1 MAFETKN
8 FFNSTIK
15 QIYQQTGAILSLS
28 TRSDKQ
34 LLINSL
40 KLFEANFVYNWQKI
54 HYPLLHGPTGS
65 PYEKY
70 TGMRSKPWAEYDAL
84 DSVYG
89 GISGWTLTAEPWA
102 TEDSIPALWD
112 ETNKQPHSITGAL
125 YYLSQRIEDL
135 TVENDEAELP
145 QYDDREVKADIDCL
159 EKNLETIYKD
169 VYGCGYTLDCDGG
182 KQNQF
187 SVQTHLFQIFD
198 QLIDGGPQFSID
210 DNCEDLYPAMSIY
223 MPTSGL
229 TYDVKIPNNQVDGVC
244 GNSLQDD
251 LNLIHSYIGL
261 NNCETSPTYSDYGT
275 LNYLSDGTSLEES
288 LWDLDNA
295 IGSFSATKT
304 LLEAYKDGWLDSGNN
319 LPGLIQIKDNANKT
333 NASEGIK
340 IVHPRTNTNWSN
352 PSSIVMVNNNL
363 GTVFEDNLL
372 EIKDEAISGS
382 NYIIS
387 PLTNKFGS
395 PDIDRWFEHLTV
407 GEHEVGRKAQIALP
421 NPFKYGDFIYP
432 SFHIYRSVFNQMPT
446 SGVPRTRSS
455 SQTYEGYTS
464 YQMNETAIWVATGL
478 DRDGDSY
485 NDPTY
490 PPAGVP
496 YDCDGNI
503 VSENNLYYR
512 QPSDG
517 TIFLLNKCGMT
528 VQTTSGGG
536 TFAWGEDAP
545 NGAAGFHGLDTD
557 NNNGY
562 FNSTVMFENPDGNG
576 ITVGWGGTTD
586 TADDDSAV
594 SSNTLSVQEH
604 YQGDLNKASVE
615 IRSRNT
621 GSKEVISFTHG
632 NFGSVNEN
640 ASIATSATGDF
651 EFIAN
656 GDTRDIVFKPDD
668 TESLRLYS
676 NGNATFSGDVLISGG
691 LVVDGTTTT
700 INSTTLQVDDKN
712 IELGTV
718 STPTD
723 ITANGGGI
731 TLKASSDKTF
741 TWNSSDN
748 VWSSNIGLRSNGHV
762 YLAAN
767 TSILLDS
774 ASGVNAI
781 GSEGVRF
788 DSIYGVGV
796 YAESYIKLNNESG
809 DEGKIKYNDV
819 SNEFEGHNGTS
830 WVSLSNGGSG
840 SGINNVVED
849 ITPQLG
855 GNLDLNSNDING
867 TGDIDISGTVTADLI
882 KSTLEGSVHFEAQAG
897 EALVKGEVVYVSGIS
912 GNTPIVTKARS
923 NSSTTMPAF
932 GIAAEDISLNNSG
945 NIVTFGSQTGLDV
958 SDFGETGITFSLG
971 DTVYVSS
978 SEAGRLTNIAPAGES
993 NLIQNIGKI
1002 ERATPTTNMT
1012 IKVGGAGRS
1021 NATPALNNGN
1031 IFIGDSNNR
1040 AVTTSLQTEVESYS
1054 INSLTEDASPQL
1066 GGNLDANG
1074 NDIDMGTNVITD
1086 TAVGQWNTAYGW
1098 GDHSGA
1104 GYLTSIDLNG
1114 LTGTTGTV
1122 SKFAIV
1128 SSGLSRTITPANIDI
1143 SIFNN
1148 DVGYVTTDT
1157 TYTAGTGLG
1166 LTGTTFNLATAG
1178 IGAGTYGSASDG
1190 TKIDEITVDAY
1201 GRVTNITTGTVDGG
1215 GSGTVTSITPDADTG
1230 TGTAITTSGTITI
1243 AGGEN
1248 VETEVLGTTVTINA
1262 PRTFG
1267 SIAFDMDSGDAN
1279 PGRNIHSS
1287 GNLSVFN
1294 ETQIQLIRSG
1304 STDNRVQFNVDKGY
1318 SVGDVITI
1326 TNNIEGNVYFEAVA
1340 VDTFSNSPTLQ
1351 SKFQGYYP
1359 AVNVGG
1365 NNECQFG
1372 NITSTSLNTYEII
1385 IVPGNGTIKLYCSDV
1400 TSGSATFE
1408 VYKA

>member
-54 HYPLLHGPTGS
+54 LYPLLHGPTGS

-84 DSVYG
+84 DPVYG
-89 GISGWTLTAEPWA
+89 GMSGWTLTAEPWA

-169 VYGCGYTLDCDGG
+169 VYGCAYTLDCDGG

-210 DNCEDLYPAMSIY
+210 DSCEDLYPAMSIY

-229 TYDVKIPNNQVDGVC
+229 TYDVKIPNTEVDGVC

-275 LNYLSDGTSLEES
+275 LNYLTDGNSLEES

-304 LLEAYKDGWLDSGNN
+304 LLEAYKDGWLDTGNYS
-319 LPGLIQIKDNANKT
+319 PGLIQIKDNANKA
-333 NASEGIK
+333 NASEGLK
-340 IVHPRTNTNWSN
+340 IVHPRTDSNWSN
-352 PSSIVMVNNNL
+352 PSSLVMINNNL
-363 GTVFEDNLL
+363 GTVFEDDLL
-372 EIKDEAISGS
+372 EVKDEAISGS
-382 NYIIS
+382 DYVVN
-387 PLTNKFGS
+387 PLTNTFSS
-395 PDIDRWFEHLTV
+395 PDLDRWFKHTTI
-407 GEHEVGRKAQIALP
+407 GEHEVGRKAQVALP
-421 NPFKYGDFIYP
+421 NPAKYGDFIYP
-432 SFHIYRSVFNQMPT
+432 SFHIYRSIFNQMPT
-446 SGVPRTRSS
+446 SGIPRTRAST
-455 SQTYEGYTS
+455 QAYEGYTS
-464 YQMNETAIWVATGL
+464 YQINETAIWVATGL
-478 DRDGDSY
+478 NRDGDSWTTV
-485 NDPTY
+485 PE
-490 PPAGVP
+490 AGKP
-496 YDCDGNI
+496 YDCDGNL

-512 QPSDG
+512 EPGDG
-517 TIFLLNKCGMT
+517 TIYLLNKCGMT
-528 VQTTSGGG
+528 VQTTSNQS
-536 TFAWGEDAP
+536 TFTWGEDAP
-545 NGAAGFHGLDTD
+545 KGAAAFQGLDGNS
-557 NNNGY
+557 NNVY
-562 FNSTVMFENPDGNG
+562 HNSDLMFVNPDGNG
-576 ITVGWGGTTD
+576 LTIGWGGSTD
-586 TADDDSAV
+586 TADDAGAV
-594 SSNTLSVQEH
+594 TANTLVVQEH
-604 YQGDLNKASVE
+604 NQGDINQASIE

-632 NFGSVNEN
+632 NFGSINEN
-640 ASIATSATGDF
+640 ASIAASATGDF

-668 TESLRLYS
+668 SESLRLYA
-676 NGNATFSGDVLISGG
+676 NGNAMFSGGVVVSGG
-691 LVVDGTTTT
+691 LVVNGTTTT

-718 STPTD
+718 DTPTD
-723 ITANGGGI
+723 TTADGGGI
-731 TLKASSDKTF
+731 TLKAASDKTI
-741 TWNSSDN
+741 T
-748 VWSSNIGLRSNGHV
+748 WSSGTNAWTSNVGLHSNGPLSTNGALTV
-762 YLAAN
+762 
-767 TSILLDS
+767 T
-774 ASGVNAI
+774 GAI
-781 GSEGVRF
+781 STQ
-788 DSIYGVGV
+788 ST
-796 YAESYIKLNNESG
+796 IKLGGEAN
-809 DEGKIKYNDV
+809 DEGKIRYNAT
-819 SNEFEGHNGTS
+819 SNEFEGHDGTS
-830 WVSLSNGGSG
+830 WGSLGGSG
-840 SGINNVVED
+840 SGINSIVED
-849 ITPQLG
+849 TTPQLG
-855 GNLDLNSNDING
+855 GNLDLNSSDITG
-867 TGDIDISGTVTADLI
+867 TGNVDITGDVTATLV
-882 KSTLEGSVHFEAQAG
+882 KSNLEGAIHFNAQAG
-897 EALVKGEVVYVSGIS
+897 ETLLKGEVVYVSGLS
-912 GNTPIVTKARS
+912 GNTPIVMKARA

-932 GIAAEDISLNNSG
+932 GIASEDITLNTTG
-945 NIVTFGSQTGLDV
+945 NITTLGTETGLDV
-958 SDFGETGITFSLG
+958 SNFGETGVSFSLG
-971 DTVYVSS
+971 DTLYISS
-978 SEAGRLTNIAPAGES
+978 SEAGKITNVPPAGES
-993 NLIQNIGKI
+993 NFIQNIGKI
-1002 ERATPTTNMT
+1002 ERATPTTSMT

-1040 AVTTSLQTEVESYS
+1040 SVTSNLQSLVESYS
-1054 INSLTEDASPQL
+1054 INNVVEDTTPQL

-1098 GDHSGA
+1098 GDHGAA
-1104 GYLTSIDLNG
+1104 GYS
-1114 LTGTTGTV
+1114 
-1122 SKFAIV
+1122 
-1128 SSGLSRTITPANIDI
+1128 
-1143 SIFNN
+1143 
-1148 DVGYVTTDT
+1148 TTDT
-1157 TYTAGTGLG
+1157 NFTYSIDAANNGSQYFIRVVGANGGSTSLLEIEAGSGISLAQTVSNR
-1166 LTGTTFNLATAG
+1166 LT
-1178 IGAGTYGSASDG
+1178 ISSSS
-1190 TKIDEITVDAY
+1190 
-1201 GRVTNITTGTVDGG
+1201 

-1230 TGTAITTSGTITI
+1230 TGTAITTSGSITI

-1248 VETEVLGTTVTINA
+1248 VETSVSGTTVTIDA

-1279 PGRNIHSS
+1279 PGRNIHST

-1304 STDNRVQFNVDKGY
+1304 GTDNRVQFNVEKGY

-1326 TNNIEGNVYFEAVA
+1326 TNNIEGNVFFEAVA
-1340 VDTFSNSPTLQ
+1340 VNTFSSSPTLQ

-1385 IVPGNGTIKLYCSDV
+1385 IVPGNATIKLYCSGV
-1400 TSGSATFE
+1400 TLGSATFE